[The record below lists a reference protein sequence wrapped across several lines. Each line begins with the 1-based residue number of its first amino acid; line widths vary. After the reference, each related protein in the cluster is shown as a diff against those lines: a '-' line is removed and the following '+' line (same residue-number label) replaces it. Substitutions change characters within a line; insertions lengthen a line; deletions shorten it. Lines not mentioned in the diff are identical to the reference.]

1 MPFAVYLQSNN
12 YKFMNTTNNF
22 TDITERLRSL
32 PQRKRVALAHP
43 ADSHTEYVVRRGL
56 QEGIA
61 DFILVCGG
69 KCRPE
74 FEALRRQYPQ
84 NVEVREEPTP
94 DDAAR
99 RAVALVREGKA
110 DVLMK
115 GTLNTDNLLHAVL
128 DKQHG
133 LLAQGRVMSH
143 ITVTQIP
150 SYKKLLVFSDA
161 AVVPRPTLEQ
171 FDAIVGYAIGVSRS
185 IGVIEPKVALINFSE
200 KVNERF
206 QQTISYEE
214 LKRRAAEGRYGATIL
229 AGPMDV
235 RTACDAESGR
245 IKGISSPVVGDAD
258 VLIFPNIEAGN
269 VFYKTITTFANA
281 ETAGMLCGTT
291 APIVVASRA
300 DSCESKFYSLAMAC
314 TFIRA

>member
-1 MPFAVYLQSNN
+1 
-12 YKFMNTTNNF
+12 MNKINNF
-22 TDITERLRSL
+22 DDIIELLRSQ
-32 PQRKRVALAHP
+32 PRRKRVALACP

-56 QEGIA
+56 QEGMA

-69 KCRPE
+69 KCYPE

-84 NVEVREEPTP
+84 NVEVEKEPTP

-115 GTLNTDNLLHAVL
+115 GTLNTDNLLRTVL

-133 LLAQGRVMSH
+133 LLEPGHVMSH
-143 ITVTQIP
+143 ITVAQLP

-171 FDAIVGYAIGVSRS
+171 FDAIVSYAVGVSRS
-185 IGVIEPKVALINFSE
+185 IGVAEPKVALINFSE
-200 KVNERF
+200 KINEKF

-214 LKRRAAEGRYGATIL
+214 LKRRAAEGRYEAAIL

-281 ETAGMLCGTT
+281 EMAGMLCGTT

-314 TFIRA
+314 VK